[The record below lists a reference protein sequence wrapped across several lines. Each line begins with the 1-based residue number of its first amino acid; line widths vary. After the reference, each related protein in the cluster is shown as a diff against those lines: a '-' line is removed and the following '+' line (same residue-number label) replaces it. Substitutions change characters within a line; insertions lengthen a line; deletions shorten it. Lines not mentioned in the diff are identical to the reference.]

1 MDLSTFRCPE
11 CGEYES
17 DKLDSLR
24 IHCQK
29 RHNLP
34 SIELYKKLF
43 LNGKEPTCECGCG
56 QVPRFHSLQVGYM
69 KFIRGHASRL
79 HNNWGH
85 NEEARAKSL
94 KKRRDEG
101 LWSKDPWNRGKTK
114 ENDPEFAKI
123 AEQAYGT
130 KEFKEN
136 RSRYMAQQWKDGNL
150 YPLTGSAHSQWR
162 GGTSALQPLVRSHLY
177 SRWTYPKLKEGGFK
191 CARCGSTSDLEVH
204 HSGERFA
211 TILHKAVELFGEP
224 GESFQVKSQI
234 SEWVTDYH
242 VEQNIPGTPLCISCH
257 DSLHAAEEA
266 LETAAV
272 F

>member
-34 SIELYKKLF
+34 SIDLYKKLF

-69 KFIRGHASRL
+69 KFIRGHASRI

-85 NEEARAKSL
+85 NEEAREKSL

-114 ENDPEFAKI
+114 EDDIRVADIGKKI
-123 AEQAYGT
+123 QERHGERYST
-130 KEFKEN
+130 LMRDN
-136 RSRYMAQQWKDGNL
+136 RLSGVI
-150 YPLTGSAHSQWR
+150 PSLTGSAHPHWR
-162 GGTSALQPLVRSHLY
+162 GGTSALAPLVRSHLY
-177 SRWTYPKLKEGGFK
+177 SRWTFPKLKEGGFK

-242 VEQNIPGTPLCISCH
+242 VEQNIPGTPLCIPCH

-266 LETAAV
+266 LETAVV